1 MSFGHRMASLRTSRT
16 RLPTRRDPT
25 EYPGRKT
32 SACAVGAER
41 LPTST
46 TVIFVVARLP
56 HPMLG
61 QGRPIAMS
69 AEGTQID
76 ENTTTWL
83 PSRNIVLGQ
92 PSISSLPASA
102 RLCGGQLVA
111 VNNVRPERTKMRVP
125 SFLTKSASS
134 TPATCVLVVL

>member
-1 MSFGHRMASLRTSRT
+1 MSSGHRTPSLRTRRT
-16 RLPTRRDPT
+16 RLPTRRAPT

-32 SACAVGAER
+32 SARAVGAER
-41 LPTST
+41 LLTST
-46 TVIFVVARLP
+46 TVIFVAASEP
-56 HPMLG
+56 HPTLG
-61 QGRPIAMS
+61 QGRPMASS
-69 AEGTQID
+69 AGVLQID